1 MANPFYDPDQ
11 SYQENFQNGPFGDFA
26 SDKVCEAKANSRD
39 TFLGHPVDLPFGI
52 PAGPLLNGKF
62 VESAFQ
68 KGFDLAT
75 YKTVR
80 TREYPCHPWPNVL
93 GVKLKGD
100 LTLEMAKEELLADN
114 DYGQPLSITNS
125 FGVPSMTVDWW
136 QEDMKKA
143 AKSAGKDQVMIG
155 SFQGTADGSGFDALL
170 ADYVLGAK
178 LVKET
183 GAKILEANLSCPNEG
198 KNDLLCFDVEGVTKI
213 TEAIKN
219 EIGNT
224 PLILKLAYFETDEH
238 LRQLVTA
245 VGKTVDGL
253 AAINTIPA
261 AIVDEA
267 GKQALP
273 GEGRLR
279 SGVCG
284 SAIQWAG
291 REMTTRLKELRGELG
306 MKFAIIGVGG
316 VTEPVDFKAY
326 QEAGAD
332 AVMSA
337 TGAMWNPQ
345 LACTIKSAYG
355 R

>member
-1 MANPFYDPDQ
+1 
-11 SYQENFQNGPFGDFA
+11 
-26 SDKVCEAKANSRD
+26 
-39 TFLGHPVDLPFGI
+39 
-52 PAGPLLNGKF
+52 
-62 VESAFQ
+62 
-68 KGFDLAT
+68 
-75 YKTVR
+75 
-80 TREYPCHPWPNVL
+80 
-93 GVKLKGD
+93 
-100 LTLEMAKEELLADN
+100 
-114 DYGQPLSITNS
+114 
-125 FGVPSMTVDWW
+125 
-136 QEDMKKA
+136 
-143 AKSAGKDQVMIG
+143 
-155 SFQGTADGSGFDALL
+155 
-170 ADYVLGAK
+170 
-178 LVKET
+178 
-183 GAKILEANLSCPNEG
+183 
-198 KNDLLCFDVEGVTKI
+198 VEGVTKI